1 VPDTPAAA
9 KTEARRERWR
19 RLLGRSGIRIWGTAL
34 ALLFCAALLL
44 PDPGFVPGL
53 RYLGFDSYQRLW
65 PRQRSAQPAVIVAID
80 DRSLAEVGQWPWP
93 RDTVARL
100 VQRVAARKP
109 AVIGVDILFAEPDRT
124 SPDRLA
130 EQFRAADPR
139 VSELLQALPSHDA
152 MLGRAL
158 AQSPVVLGVIGTDSP
173 GSGGEGFAPA
183 RVLGSVPKLLSYR
196 DGQRSRPEIDSG
208 ASGHGLFNAE
218 LDDGVVRRVPLV
230 ASVAGYP
237 LLSLPLECLR
247 VAAGEPV
254 FSVVSQRSRSLQVV
268 IGDLSIPAQ
277 TDGRL
282 FLHYAGHSPARYVS
296 AVDVLMGRDDPDQIA
311 GRVALIGV
319 TGQGLVDQQLTP
331 QGERLPGVEVHAE
344 VIENVFEGSLL
355 QRPFHARGIEAFAF
369 ALLAALSI
377 LWVPRLSP
385 PRSSL
390 VLLGGALLL
399 LGSGAAAYTWQ
410 RQLFDPLTPLL
421 GLGALHAALV
431 LATMMAIELERRSLA
446 AKLVIEREAAAR
458 TAGEFE
464 AGRRIQTGMLPRP
477 EKVLARETRVELF
490 AHMQPAREV
499 GGDLYDFFFLD
510 QRRLFAVVGDV
521 AGKGL
526 AAALFMAVSK
536 ALTKS
541 SSLRGRGNLGDLLES
556 VNIELAR
563 DNPDDLF
570 VTLLA
575 VCLDLDTGR
584 LEYCNAGHEPLL
596 LIAASGEVKVLDEGG
611 GPPLCVF
618 DFARYTSTTVQLARG
633 DGLALVSDGIT
644 ECLSPA
650 GKLFGREALKALLQS
665 IPGNSADGLG
675 QQLMARVAEF
685 ECGAEPSDD
694 QTLLVLRWLSPKA
707 PTPPPRA

>member
-1 VPDTPAAA
+1 MSDAPAPA
-9 KTEARRERWR
+9 TRETLSRDWR
-19 RLLGRSGIRIWGTAL
+19 RWLSPAGIRAWS
-34 ALLFCAALLL
+34 ALLAALVCVALLL
-44 PDPGFVPGL
+44 PDPGLVPGL
-53 RYLGFDSYQRLW
+53 RYAGFDAYQRLW
-65 PRQRSAQPAVIVAID
+65 PRQRTAQPVVIVAID
-80 DRSLAEVGQWPWP
+80 DRSLAKIGQWPWP

-100 VQRVAARKP
+100 VQRVAARQP
-109 AVIGVDILFAEPDRT
+109 AVIGVDVLFAEPDRT
-124 SPDRLA
+124 SPERLA
-130 EQFRAADPR
+130 AQFRASDPG
-139 VSELLQALPSHDA
+139 LAAQLQQLPSHDVV
-152 MLGRAL
+152 LGQTL
-158 AQSPVVLGVIGTDSP
+158 SQSPVVLGVIGSDGEGT
-173 GSGGEGFAPA
+173 GGEGFTPA
-183 RVLGSVPKLLSYR
+183 RMLGPVPKLLSYKN
-196 DGQRSRPEIDSG
+196 GLRSRPEIDQG

-230 ASVAGYP
+230 AMVAGYP

-254 FSVVSQRSRSLQVV
+254 FSVISQDSHSLRVV
-268 IGDLSIPAQ
+268 IGDLSVPAQ
-277 TDGRL
+277 ADGRL
-282 FLHYAGHSPARYVS
+282 FVHYAGHSPARFVS
-296 AVDVLMGRDDPDQIA
+296 AVEVLEGRDDPDQIA

-355 QRPFHARGIEAFAF
+355 QRPFHARAVEALVF
-369 ALLAALSI
+369 ALLGALSI
-377 LWVPRLSP
+377 AFVPRLSA

-390 VLLGGALLL
+390 VLLGQAALL
-399 LGSGAAAYTWQ
+399 LGSAVSAYLWQ
-410 RQLFDPLTPLL
+410 RQLFDPLSPLL
-421 GLGALHAALV
+421 GLGLLHVSLL

-446 AKLVIEREAAAR
+446 AKLVLEREAAAR

-477 EKVLARETRVELF
+477 EKVLANERRVELF

-499 GGDLYDFFFLD
+499 GGDLYDFFYLD
-510 QRRLFAVVGDV
+510 QGHLFAVVGDV

-541 SSLRGRGNLGDLLES
+541 SSLRGRSNLGELLES

-575 VCLDLDTGR
+575 ICLDLQSGR

-596 LIAASGEVKVLDEGG
+596 RIGADGETRVLDEGG

-618 DFARYTSTTVQLARG
+618 DFAKYASVHLQLAPG

-644 ECLSPA
+644 ESLSPA
-650 GKLFGREALKALLQS
+650 GKLFGREELKNLLQS
-665 IPGNSADGLG
+665 IPGSSADALAR
-675 QQLMARVAEF
+675 QLLARVAEF
-685 ECGAEPSDD
+685 EGGTEPADD
-694 QTLLVLRWLSPKA
+694 QTLLILRWLGPAAGAGKIA
-707 PTPPPRA
+707 L

>member
-1 VPDTPAAA
+1 M
-9 KTEARRERWR
+9 
-19 RLLGRSGIRIWGTAL
+19 L
-34 ALLFCAALLL
+34 ALLFCALLLL

-53 RYLGFDSYQRLW
+53 RYAGFDAYQRLW

-80 DRSLAEVGQWPWP
+80 DRSLAKVGQWPWP

-100 VQRVAARKP
+100 VQRVAAREP
-109 AVIGVDILFAEPDRT
+109 AVIGVDILFAESDRT
-124 SPDRLA
+124 SPEQLA
-130 EQFRAADPR
+130 AQFGASDPKL
-139 VSELLQALPSHDA
+139 SAILQGLPSHDLVLGQA
-152 MLGRAL
+152 M
-158 AQSPVVLGVIGTDSP
+158 AQSRVVLGVIGTD
-173 GSGGEGFAPA
+173 GAGAGGEGFAPA
-183 RVLGSVPKLLSYR
+183 RMLGPPPKLLSYH
-196 DGQRSRPEIDSG
+196 DGQRSRPDIDAG
-208 ASGHGLFNAE
+208 ASGRGLFNAE

-230 ASVAGYP
+230 ANVAGYP
-237 LLSLPLECLR
+237 VLSLPLECLR

-254 FSVVSQRSRSLQVV
+254 FSVVSQPSRLLRVV

-277 TDGRL
+277 ADGRL
-282 FLHYAGHSPARYVS
+282 FVHYAGHSPSRYVS
-296 AVDVLMGRDDPDQIA
+296 AVDVLEGRDAPDQIA

-355 QRPFHARGIEAFAF
+355 RRPFHGRGIEALAF

-377 LWVPRLSP
+377 AWVPRLSA

-390 VLLGGALLL
+390 VLAGQAALLL
-399 LGSGAAAYTWQ
+399 GGGVGEYFWQ
-410 RQLFDPLTPLL
+410 RQLFDPITPLL
-421 GLGALHAALV
+421 GLGLLHALLV

-477 EKVLARETRVELF
+477 DKVLAREDRVELF

-499 GGDLYDFFFLD
+499 GGDLYDFFYLD

-541 SSLRGRGNLGDLLES
+541 SSLRGRSGLGDLLES
-556 VNIELAR
+556 INIELAR

-584 LEYCNAGHEPLL
+584 VEYCNAGHEPLML
-596 LIAASGEVKVLDEGG
+596 VPATGDVAVLDEGG

-618 DFARYTSTTVQLARG
+618 DFAVYTSSSLQLNPG

-644 ECLSPA
+644 ESLSPA
-650 GKLFGREALKALLQS
+650 GKLFGREALKTLLQS
-665 IPGNSADGLG
+665 IPGSSADELG
-675 QQLMARVAEF
+675 RQLLARVAQF
-685 ECGAEPSDD
+685 EDGTEPADD
-694 QTLLVLRWLSPKA
+694 QTLLILRWTGPKA
-707 PTPPPRA
+707 ALRA

>member
-1 VPDTPAAA
+1 MPEGRD
-9 KTEARRERWR
+9 WR
-19 RLLGRSGIRIWGTAL
+19 RWLSPKGIRAWSAAL
-34 ALLFCAALLL
+34 ALVFCGLLLL

-53 RYLGFDSYQRLW
+53 RFQGFDAYQRLW

-80 DRSLAEVGQWPWP
+80 DRSLAQVGQWPWP
-93 RDTVARL
+93 RDKVAQL

-130 EQFRAADPR
+130 AQFAA
-139 VSELLQALPSHDA
+139 SEPQLALQLQALPSHDLV
-152 MLGRAL
+152 LGHAL
-158 AQSPVVLGVIGTDSP
+158 SQSPVVLGVIGTDAA
-173 GSGGEGFAPA
+173 GAGGEGFAPA
-183 RVLGSVPKLLSYR
+183 RMLGPAPKLLSYH
-196 DGQRSRPEIDSG
+196 DGQRSRPDIDAG
-208 ASGHGLFNAE
+208 AAGHGLFNAE

-230 ASVAGYP
+230 ATVAGYP
-237 LLSLPLECLR
+237 ILSLPLECLR

-254 FSVVSQRSRSLQVV
+254 FSVVSQRGRSLRVV
-268 IGDLSIPAQ
+268 IGDLSVPAQ
-277 TDGRL
+277 ADGRL
-282 FLHYAGHSPARYVS
+282 FVHYAGHSPARYVS
-296 AVDVLMGRDDPDQIA
+296 AVDVLEGRDDPDQLG

-344 VIENVFEGSLL
+344 VIENIFEGSLL
-355 QRPFHARGIEAFAF
+355 QRPFRARGIEAFAF
-369 ALLAALSI
+369 ALLAALSV
-377 LWVPRLSP
+377 LWVPRLSA

-390 VLLGGALLL
+390 VLLGQAAFL
-399 LGSGAAAYTWQ
+399 LGGGVTAYLWQ
-410 RQLFDPLTPLL
+410 QQLFDVLTPLL
-421 GLGALHAALV
+421 GLGLLHAALV
-431 LATMMAIELERRSLA
+431 LATMMAIELERRGLA
-446 AKLVIEREAAAR
+446 ARLVLEREAAAR

-477 EKVLARETRVELF
+477 DKVLAREQRVELF

-499 GGDLYDFFFLD
+499 GGDLYDFFYLD

-541 SSLRGRGNLGDLLES
+541 SSLRGRGSLGDLLES

-575 VCLDLDTGR
+575 ICLDLDTGR

-596 LIAASGEVKVLDEGG
+596 RIAASGEVSVLDEGG

-618 DFARYTSTTVQLARG
+618 EFASYASTTLQLAPG

-650 GKLFGREALKALLQS
+650 GKLFGREALKNLLQS
-665 IPGNSADGLG
+665 VSGRSADELG
-675 QQLMARVAEF
+675 QQLLARVAEF
-685 ECGAEPSDD
+685 EAGTEPSDD
-694 QTLLVLRWLSPKA
+694 QTLLVLRWLG
-707 PTPPPRA
+707 PRASSVSV